1 MNNNIAP
8 NRPWHRTYQQYGISS
23 EICLPNGVQTL
34 IDYFEKFYTERP
46 HSIAFTCNH
55 QHLTYQDLDK
65 QSLVLA
71 AYLQQLNL
79 NQGDKIAVMLPNVL
93 AYPVVMMAIIRA
105 GFVLV
110 NVNPLYTPRELLH
123 QLNDADVKVLFT
135 AQNFMLTVQEVLAQ
149 TGVKELCVT
158 KDMLSFDA
166 CLGVDET
173 LYQRP
178 KLAGDDVVLLQYTGG
193 TTGVAKGAMLTHE
206 GLIANIHQ
214 LQNMIGAALDVGDE
228 RTSYILTA
236 LPLYHIFA
244 FVVCVLFG
252 MKMGMANLLVI
263 NPRDLPSL
271 IDAIDTYKPVMIP
284 AVNTL
289 FNAMLSSP
297 TFRQMN
303 HDHVQLCVGGG
314 MAILS
319 DTARRWEELVGKPII
334 EGCGLSEA
342 GTVITVNPPS
352 AGFTQSVGLPLP
364 LTDIKIL
371 DDEGQECPIGVRGEI
386 CVAGVQIM
394 KSYWRREHEK
404 SQYMTQDGYFK
415 TGDIGVMDEAGF
427 IKIVDRKKDVVNVS
441 GFNVYPSEI
450 EQVFSMHPSI
460 IECCAIGVP
469 DEHSHEAVKLFVV
482 RQDDD
487 LTPEALRVWAK
498 QYLTGY
504 KLPKHIEFISEIPKS
519 AVGKI
524 LRKNLR

>member
-1 MNNNIAP
+1 MNTSVPA
-8 NRPWHRTYQQYGISS
+8 NRPWHKTYQQFNISS
-23 EICLPNGVQTL
+23 EVNLPMGVHTL
-34 IDYFEKFYTERP
+34 IDYFEKFCKERADAV
-46 HSIAFTCNH
+46 AFTCH
-55 QHLTYQDLDK
+55 HHHLSYKDLDE
-65 QSLVLA
+65 QSLRLA
-71 AYLQQLNL
+71 AYLQQLGL

-93 AYPVVMMAIIRA
+93 AYPIVMMAVIRA

-123 QLNDADVKVLFT
+123 QLSDADAKVLFT
-135 AQNFMLTVQEVLAQ
+135 AQNFMPTVQEVLADTDIRQ
-149 TGVKELCVT
+149 VCVT
-158 KDMLSFDA
+158 HDMMGFDESLDA
-166 CLGVDET
+166 QKHS
-173 LYQRP
+173 YQRP
-178 KLAGDDVVLLQYTGG
+178 NLSGDDVALLQYTGG
-193 TTGVAKGAMLTHE
+193 TTGVAKGAMLTHS
-206 GLIANIHQ
+206 GLITNVYQ
-214 LQNMIGAALDVGDE
+214 LENMIGGALNIDDE
-228 RTSYILTA
+228 KTSYILTA

-252 MKMGMANLLVI
+252 MKVGLANLLVT
-263 NPRDLPSL
+263 NPRDLSAL
-271 IDAIDTYKPVMIP
+271 INAINTHKPTMIP

-289 FNAMLSSP
+289 FNAMLSSEE
-297 TFRQMN
+297 FCQMD

-319 DTARRWEELVGKPII
+319 DTARRWQAVVGKPII

-352 AGFTQSVGLPLP
+352 AGFTQNIGLALP

-371 DDEGQECPIGVRGEI
+371 DDGGQECPSGVCGEI
-386 CVAGVQIM
+386 CVAGPQIM
-394 KSYWRREHEK
+394 KGYWRREHEK
-404 SQYMTQDGYFK
+404 SDYMTDDGYFK
-415 TGDIGVMDEAGF
+415 TGDIGIMDEVGF

-450 EQVFSMHPSI
+450 EQVFSNHPDI
-460 IECCAIGVP
+460 IECCAVGVP

-482 RQDDD
+482 SHDDT
-487 LTPEALRVWAK
+487 LTIEDIQIWGR

-504 KLPKHIEFISEIPKS
+504 KLPKHVQFIDEIPKS